1 MFLPFWKYNW
11 IIQGKES
18 QVSFHYLSS
27 QPATGTFKLRIL
39 KDSWMQFDLEIYGN
53 SKDFKSGMERTMD

>member
-18 QVSFHYLSS
+18 QVCFHYLSS
-27 QPATGTFKLRIL
+27 QTATGTFKLRIL

>member
-27 QPATGTFKLRIL
+27 QTATGTFKLRIL
-39 KDSWMQFDLEIYGN
+39 KDPWMQFDLEIYGN